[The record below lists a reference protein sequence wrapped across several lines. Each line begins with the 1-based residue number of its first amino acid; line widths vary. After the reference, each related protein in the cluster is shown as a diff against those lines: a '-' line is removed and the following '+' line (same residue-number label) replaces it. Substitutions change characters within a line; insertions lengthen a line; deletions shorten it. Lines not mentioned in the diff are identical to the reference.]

1 MVKLGTKIFE
11 FSNFGF
17 QIRPVTGRDFPVTAV
32 TGNPDHPREF
42 FSTGNQN
49 LGSFS

>member
-49 LGSFS
+49 LDQD